1 MTRVRRQWFIGVAVA
16 AGAAVLVSLFPPFR
30 IVPLRRDGQRGAD
43 TAFDAAT
50 YVDRFWPERLI
61 PGAAK
66 AVDAA
71 DLVAAIEADPDAAR
85 RKYGRKVGLGGSYI
99 YFVQGT
105 GRVVSVEDD
114 AVGLALGDDDSHAQI
129 ALQTGYIFGNATRDG
144 TGLLDVSDFPNS
156 QDFNAVS
163 SELNR
168 RVEEQVLPEL
178 RKKAIVGE
186 PLRFVGCAEIVD
198 EDLDLRPL
206 QVVPFIVATP

>member
-1 MTRVRRQWFIGVAVA
+1 MTRDRRRWIIGVAVA
-16 AGAAVLVSLFPPFR
+16 AGAAALLYFLPPFR
-30 IVPLRRDGQRGAD
+30 VVPLRRDGQRGA
-43 TAFDAAT
+43 TAAFDAAA

-71 DLVAAIEADPDAAR
+71 ELVAAIDADPDAAR
-85 RKYGRKVGLGGSYI
+85 RNYGRKVGLGGSYI
-99 YFVQGT
+99 YFVKGT
-105 GRVVSVEDD
+105 GRVVSVDAD
-114 AVGLALGDDDSHAQI
+114 AVGLALGDDRSRAQI
-129 ALQTGYIFGNATRDG
+129 SLQAGFIFGNATRDG

-163 SELNR
+163 SDLNR

-178 RKKAIVGE
+178 RKKAVVGQT
-186 PLRFVGCAEIVD
+186 LRFVGCAEIVD

-206 QVVPFIVATP
+206 PVVPFIVASP